1 MSQTDQSLSRFN
13 EKLQLVVQQY
23 QAMQRDNARM
33 QKELQ
38 ELKGKD
44 ELHVAQIAELENKVA
59 ALKMAAGQIEVTD
72 RKELEKK
79 LNLYIR
85 EIDRCIAML
94 GD

>member
-1 MSQTDQSLSRFN
+1 MSQTESLKRFN
-13 EKLQLVVQQY
+13 EKLQLAVQQY
-23 QAMQRDNARM
+23 QAMQRENARL
-33 QKELQ
+33 QKDLQ
-38 ELKGKD
+38 ELKGKE
-44 ELHVAQIAELENKVA
+44 ELHLSHIAELENKVA
-59 ALKMAAGQIEVTD
+59 ALNMNAGQIEVTD

>member
-1 MSQTDQSLSRFN
+1 MSQTESLKRFN

-23 QAMQRDNARM
+23 QAMQRENVRL
-33 QKELQ
+33 QKELND
-38 ELKGKD
+38 LKGKE
-44 ELHVAQIAELENKVA
+44 ELHVAQINELENKVA

>member
-1 MSQTDQSLSRFN
+1 MSQTESLKRFN
-13 EKLQLVVQQY
+13 EKLQLVVHQY
-23 QAMQRDNARM
+23 QVMQRENVRL

-38 ELKGKD
+38 DLKGKD
-44 ELHVAQIAELENKVA
+44 ELHVQQIAELENKVA

>member
-1 MSQTDQSLSRFN
+1 MSQTESLKRFN

-23 QAMQRDNARM
+23 QAMQRENVRL
-33 QKELQ
+33 QKELND
-38 ELKGKD
+38 LKGKD
-44 ELHVAQIAELENKVA
+44 GLHVTHINELENKVA

>member
-1 MSQTDQSLSRFN
+1 MSQTESLKRFN

-23 QAMQRDNARM
+23 QAMQRENVRL
-33 QKELQ
+33 QKELN
-38 ELKGKD
+38 ELKGKE
-44 ELHVAQIAELENKVA
+44 ELHVSQISELENKVA
-59 ALKMAAGQIEVTD
+59 ALKMAAGQIGVTD

>member
-1 MSQTDQSLSRFN
+1 MSQTESLKRFN
-13 EKLQLVVQQY
+13 EKLQLVVHQY
-23 QAMQRDNARM
+23 QVMQRENVRLH
-33 QKELQ
+33 KELQ
-38 ELKGKD
+38 DLKGKD
-44 ELHVAQIAELENKVA
+44 ELHVQQIAELENKVA